1 MDYIK
6 TFEDLNFD
14 RDIKAHY
21 TIVKNVP
28 GMVEY
33 AFRYLGKAF
42 LVRFTRELRAKY
54 ISETEPGK
62 EIIMWKRDYG
72 LRLSCN
78 SISIV
83 ELNLLPKQLL
93 DLIAIITDITLD
105 FIKRKDPQILAIN
118 HDNMGQEEVG
128 HSSMNK
134 RSKINYQFLKNK
146 VPNGYNLSY
155 YAAGNEHFSNVTICY
170 IYKEGEEIE
179 YLNKFN
185 KKLI

>member
-6 TFEDLNFD
+6 TYEELNFD
-14 RDIKAHY
+14 RDIKTHY
-21 TIVKNVP
+21 TIVKNIP
-28 GMVEY
+28 SLVEY
-33 AFRYLGKAF
+33 VFRYLGKTF
-42 LVRFTRELRAKY
+42 LVRFTRKLRGKY
-54 ISETEPGK
+54 ISDNEPEK
-62 EIIMWKRDYG
+62 EIIMWCRDYG

-83 ELNLLPKQLL
+83 ELNLLPNQLL
-93 DLIAIITDITLD
+93 DLIAIVTDITLD
-105 FIKRKDPQILAIN
+105 FIKRNDPEILAIN

-128 HSSMNK
+128 HSNMNK

-146 VPNGYNLSY
+146 VPTGYSITY
-155 YAAGNEHFSNVTICY
+155 YASGNEHFSNVTICY
-170 IYKEGEEIE
+170 IYKEGAEIE